1 MGAFKEFARNA
12 FPGPFRALRD
22 AKDRVVIEWRVL
34 RHMSPADI
42 RRLVAPRRDLWRTDL
57 PVQQVR
63 RATVGVRLPDALLA
77 MTPRPAEG
85 GHAVYLSPEQWLA
98 GPLRDL
104 ARDYPGDA
112 GIKVL
117 RTTGGAADGQYLHG
131 DGHSRIQRMALHGH
145 PQLHLVAATLAI
157 EGLGPRPYDLLEIEA
172 EDGVHVAYVGRHV
185 EGRVPDA
192 GEWRRGMA
200 ELSAL
205 GARDLLTVAAP
216 DGMANDDFRE
226 PDCNGNAFVDAD
238 GNFLYVDFQNF
249 LLGDYTKFLTE
260 LALAAAESSHFG
272 DKSVIRGGR
281 YLYQTVPGLDLPA
294 KRSVGNRVVVLREL
308 LRQAGCDLAGRRVLD
323 IGCNIGMML
332 ASYLRMGAAWC
343 HGWDMPHVV
352 PHTERLLLAVG
363 CTRFSLTGARLE
375 SGRPLPDDLP
385 IFVRDGEPVV
395 VSYLAVRGHLGWLDA
410 LATLRWTHMIYEGH
424 EGEDEATTRAHI
436 ADLAQRVPCRLAA
449 LASYRDGD
457 SDPRMV
463 GIVVRA

>member
-34 RHMSPADI
+34 RHMSPQDI

-63 RATVGVRLPDALLA
+63 RVKVAARLPEALLT
-77 MTPRPAEG
+77 MTPPPAQG
-85 GHAVYLSPEQWLA
+85 GHAVYLSPEQWTA
-98 GPLRDL
+98 SALRDL
-104 ARDYPGDA
+104 RRDYPGDA

-117 RTTGGAADGQYLHG
+117 RGVGTVADGQYLHG
-131 DGHSRIQRMALHGH
+131 EHHSRVQRMALHGH
-145 PQLHLVAATLAI
+145 AQLQLVAATLTI

-185 EGRVPDA
+185 QGTVPTTA
-192 GEWRRGMA
+192 EWHRGMA
-200 ELSAL
+200 ALAAL
-205 GARDLLTVAAP
+205 GARDLLSVAAP

-226 PDCNGNAFVDAD
+226 PDCNGNAFVDGD

-249 LLGDYTKFLTE
+249 LLGDYTTFLTE

-308 LRQAGCDLAGRRVLD
+308 LRRADCDLTGRRVLD

-332 ASYLRMGAAWC
+332 ASYLRMGASWC

-352 PHTERLLLAVG
+352 PHTERLLLATG
-363 CTRFSLTGARLE
+363 CTRFSLTGALLE
-375 SGRPLPDDLP
+375 SDRPLRDDLP
-385 IFVRDGEPVV
+385 AFVRDGGPLVI
-395 VSYLAVRGHLGWLDA
+395 SYLAVRGHLGWLDA
-410 LATLRWTHMIYEGH
+410 LTTLPWTHMIYEGH
-424 EGEDEATTRAHI
+424 EGEDEATTRGHI
-436 ADLAQRVPCRLAA
+436 ADLAKRVPCRLAA

-463 GIVVRA
+463 GIVVRD